1 MNISVLGAGNG
12 GCAVAAD
19 MSLKGHEVTL
29 VKTSNSIHN
38 ENFKYLLE
46 NNGKIS
52 LIEDGITKETSIKK
66 VTTDLSLISDSEVII
81 IYIQSRYHENLIK
94 RIIPY
99 LKSGQILLFNPG
111 YMSTAF
117 ALKHGVRKDV
127 ILAEAESSFIDCRIT
142 NPGVVTVSFR
152 NKNNP
157 IGIFPSKK
165 KEEASSVL
173 NKIGFPFSYLS
184 SVAEAGLHN
193 PNLIVHT
200 VGAIMSIP
208 RIEKTHGN
216 YVMYHE
222 VFTPSVWNILEKLD
236 KEKMDILEKM
246 GYERLPYVEACKIRN
261 SPNDKRSA
269 KEVFMWYASMP
280 TAVPGPTV
288 VDSRYIS
295 EDVPQGLVMLESL
308 GKYFDVKTPVTTAL
322 IEIASAALRR
332 DLRVDGRTVESFGE
346 NNIKNILSDSVEN

>member
-308 GKYFDVKTPVTTAL
+308 GKYFNVKTPVTTAL

-332 DLRVDGRTVESFGE
+332 DLRVDGRTVESLGE
-346 NNIKNILSDSVEN
+346 NNIKIILSDSVKN

>member
-29 VKTSNSIHN
+29 IKTSNSIHN
-38 ENFKYLLE
+38 ENFKYLME

-52 LIEDGITKETSIKK
+52 LIEDGIKKETSIKK

-81 IYIQSRYHENLIK
+81 IYIQSRYHEDLIK

-111 YMSTAF
+111 YISTAF
-117 ALKHGVRKDV
+117 ALKHGVRKDI

-142 NPGVVTVSFR
+142 SSGVVTVSFR

-157 IGIFPSKK
+157 IGIFPSRK

-173 NKIGFPFSYLS
+173 NKIGFPFFYVS

-208 RIEKTHGN
+208 RIEKTHGD

-222 VFTPSVWNILEKLD
+222 AFTPSVWNILEKLD

-308 GKYFDVKTPVTTAL
+308 GKYFNVKTPVTTAL
-322 IEIASAALRR
+322 IEIASAALQR
-332 DLRVDGRTVESFGE
+332 DLRIDGRTVESLGE
-346 NNIKNILSDSVEN
+346 DNIKIILSDSVKD

>member
-29 VKTSNSIHN
+29 IKTSNSIHN
-38 ENFKYLLE
+38 ENFKYLME

-52 LIEDGITKETSIKK
+52 LVEDGIKKETSIKK

-81 IYIQSRYHENLIK
+81 IYIQSRYHEDLIK

-111 YMSTAF
+111 YISTAF
-117 ALKHGVRKDV
+117 ALKHGVRKDI

-142 NPGVVTVSFR
+142 SSGVVTVSFR

-157 IGIFPSKK
+157 IGIFPSRK

-173 NKIGFPFSYLS
+173 NKIGFPFSYVS

-208 RIEKTHGN
+208 RIEKTHGD

-222 VFTPSVWNILEKLD
+222 AFTPSVWNILEKLD

-308 GKYFDVKTPVTTAL
+308 GKYFNVKTPVTTAL
-322 IEIASAALRR
+322 IEIASAALQR
-332 DLRVDGRTVESFGE
+332 DLRIDGRTVESLGE
-346 NNIKNILSDSVEN
+346 NNIKIILSDSVKD